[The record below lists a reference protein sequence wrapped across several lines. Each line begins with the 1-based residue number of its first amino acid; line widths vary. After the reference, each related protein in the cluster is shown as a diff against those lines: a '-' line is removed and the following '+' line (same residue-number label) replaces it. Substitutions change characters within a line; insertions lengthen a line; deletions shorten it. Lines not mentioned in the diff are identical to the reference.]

1 MIIKTKG
8 AEAFYNGKMYQMEGV
23 DVAVV
28 ETFGSGAAFLA
39 AFIHFYFKE
48 KDIESCLNKGAKLR
62 AFVAT
67 KLGAVP

>member
-1 MIIKTKG
+1 
-8 AEAFYNGKMYQMEGV
+8 MYQVEGV
-23 DVAVV
+23 DAAVV
-28 ETFGSGAAFLA
+28 VTFGSGAAFLA

-62 AFVAT
+62 AFAAT